1 MARQGEREVYGL
13 LCGWLQ
19 GERLQGERVRGTAF
33 ERKVF
38 KMVADLD
45 FLLLLF
51 YCWKSD
57 IYKTFGNR
65 LMYLSLSID
74 FGKVKKQGNLNAV
87 TQ

>member
-19 GERLQGERVRGTAF
+19 GERLQGERVRGTAL

-45 FLLLLF
+45 CFLILF

-65 LMYLSLSID
+65 LMYFSLSID
-74 FGKVKKQGNLNAV
+74 FGKGKKQGNLNAV